1 MGNGYQT
8 FAGNFGGALL
18 LKSSKALGDFEA
30 YYMNAKKTNDNTVKN
45 RKGHE
50 RFLLGR
56 VFYPWRRGFYFGGG
70 HNGVK
75 LRQRITQR
83 SNGDLRSA

>member
-1 MGNGYQT
+1 MNLSFTRPVLFGGPSLVGNGYQT

-70 HNGVK
+70 
-75 LRQRITQR
+75 TME
-83 SNGDLRSA
+83 